1 MTGTHGTT
9 ESAGPVPGP
18 VAPEET
24 EATGRP
30 DADPA
35 AMAAV
40 TRAVR
45 AALPPDSV
53 IDDHVRL
60 RTYECDGLAHYKVI
74 PSLVVLPETTE
85 QVAAV
90 VRACSEHGVP
100 FVARGSGTGLS
111 GGALP
116 RADGVLIVTSR
127 MRAIREVRR
136 EDQRAVVEPG
146 VINLDITK
154 AATTA
159 GYYFAPDPS
168 SQQICS
174 IGGNLA
180 ENSGGAHCLK
190 YGFTTNHV
198 VGAEFVTPQG
208 EIVQLGG
215 PAPDTPGYDLLG
227 AVVGSE
233 GTLGVATAV
242 TVRLIRL
249 PEDVRTLLAGFASTD
264 EAGAATSAI
273 IGAGIVPAAIEM
285 MDALAI
291 EAAEAATH
299 CGYPAGAGAVLVI
312 ELDGA
317 RAEVDH
323 EFAEVERLCQEH
335 GSFELRV
342 AVDPAERALIWKGR
356 KSAFA
361 AVGRIS
367 PDYIVQDG
375 VIPRTSL
382 PQVLR
387 AIADLSSSSGVR
399 VANVFHA
406 GDGNLHPLVLFD
418 DSIEGAGKAAEKVSG
433 AILDLCISSGGSIT
447 GEHGVGIDKAAYM
460 PRMFSEEDLDTMQL
474 VRCAFDPGNIANP
487 GKVFPTP
494 RLCGEVPGRHRG
506 AHPLVEAGLA
516 EQF

>member
-1 MTGTHGTT
+1 MSVTHGT
-9 ESAGPVPGP
+9 ESTAGPVPGP
-18 VAPEET
+18 VPPEQT
-24 EATGRP
+24 AATGAGGP
-30 DADPA
+30 DPA

-40 TRAVR
+40 SAAARG
-45 AALPPDSV
+45 ALPPDAV

-60 RTYECDGLAHYKVI
+60 RTYECDGLAHYRVT
-74 PSLVVLPETTE
+74 PALVVLPETTA
-85 QVAAV
+85 QLAAV
-90 VRACSEHGVP
+90 VRACAEHQVP

-116 RADGVLIVTSR
+116 RADGVLVVTSR
-127 MRAIREVRR
+127 MREIREVRR
-136 EDQRAVVEPG
+136 ADQRAVVDPG
-146 VINLDITK
+146 VINLVLTR
-154 AATTA
+154 ATTPD
-159 GYYFAPDPS
+159 GYYYAPDPS
-168 SQQICS
+168 SQQVCS

-198 VGAEFVTPQG
+198 TGATLVTPQG
-208 EIVQLGG
+208 DVVGLGG
-215 PAPDTPGYDLLG
+215 LAPDTPGYDLLG

-233 GTLGVATAV
+233 GTLGVATSV
-242 TVRLIRL
+242 TVKLTRL
-249 PEDVRTLLAGFASTD
+249 PEDVRTLLAGFPSTD

-273 IGAGIVPAAIEM
+273 IASGIVPAAIEM

-299 CGYPAGAGAVLVI
+299 CGYPEGAGAVLVI
-312 ELDGA
+312 ELDGPT
-317 RAEVDH
+317 
-323 EFAEVERLCQEH
+323 AEVEHELAEAERHCREH
-335 GSFELRV
+335 GAFEFRV
-342 AVDPAERALIWKGR
+342 ATDPEERALIWKGR

-375 VIPRTSL
+375 VIPRTAL
-382 PQVLR
+382 PEVLR
-387 AIADLSSSSGVR
+387 AIAEISASSGVR

-418 DSIEGAGKAAEKVSG
+418 DSVEGAGKAAEEVSG
-433 AILDLCISSGGSIT
+433 AILDLCISHGGSIT

-460 PRMFSEEDLDTMQL
+460 PRMFSDEDLDTMQL
-474 VRCAFDPGNIANP
+474 VRCAFDPAGVANP

-494 RLCGEVPGRHRG
+494 RLCGEVPGRRQG

-516 EQF
+516 EAF